1 MESNLIM
8 LVTGN
13 SSGIGREITKHY
25 LDKGFRVI
33 GCSRSSVDYKSENY
47 LHFTLDISNEES
59 VVRMFK
65 EINHN
70 YGRLDVLINN
80 AGAASMNYL
89 LLTTLK
95 EIKTVVETNLY
106 GTFLSSREGVK
117 LMKRNKYG
125 RIINISSIHT
135 DIDIHGCSIYS
146 STKAAIEKFSSQIA
160 NEVHQY
166 GITSNIISLSVVSDI
181 GMSKNLADSVI
192 EKILQK
198 SPSGNVIEINDVI
211 KAIDKLIMPDNNEI
225 TGQKIV
231 IG

>member
-1 MESNLIM
+1 
-8 LVTGN
+8 
-13 SSGIGREITKHY
+13 
-25 LDKGFRVI
+25 
-33 GCSRSSVDYKSENY
+33 
-47 LHFTLDISNEES
+47 
-59 VVRMFK
+59 
-65 EINHN
+65 
-70 YGRLDVLINN
+70 
-80 AGAASMNYL
+80 
-89 LLTTLK
+89 
-95 EIKTVVETNLY
+95 
-106 GTFLSSREGVK
+106 
-117 LMKRNKYG
+117 MKRNKYG